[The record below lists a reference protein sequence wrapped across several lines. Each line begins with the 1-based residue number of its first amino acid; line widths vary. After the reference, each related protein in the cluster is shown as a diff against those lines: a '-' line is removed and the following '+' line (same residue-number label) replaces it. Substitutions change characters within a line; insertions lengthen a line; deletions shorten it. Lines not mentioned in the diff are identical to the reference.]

1 MRPPVVNYREFRLS
15 RINEPRF
22 AHVKLLAGWIVYF
35 ALYFITEN
43 LIPESRCHLMHCAL
57 DDLTPFCEVFVV
69 PYWLWFFLVAGS
81 LLYFF
86 LYDIDSFR
94 RLQIFIMIT
103 QAVAMLA
110 YIIYPSIQDLR
121 PTEFPRDNFLT
132 RVMAFIYSFD
142 TPTGVCP
149 SLHVAYSVGMASA
162 WCKCKKAPA
171 AWKGFVVLSAVVIS
185 IATAFVK
192 QHSII
197 DVFAALPLAALAE
210 ILTYHV
216 ILPRLEK
223 RKMRRRE
230 QRPS

>member
-81 LLYFF
+81 LLYFL

-121 PTEFPRDNFLT
+121 PAVMPRRNVFTAILS
-132 RVMAFIYSFD
+132 FIYAFD

-149 SLHVAYSVGMASA
+149 SLHVAYSMGIMSTWLKYQGARA
-162 WCKCKKAPA
+162 GFKAFIVI
-171 AWKGFVVLSAVVIS
+171 FVIVICL
-185 IATAFVK
+185 ATAFVK
-192 QHSII
+192 QHSFVDI
-197 DVFAALPLAALAE
+197 FWALPVSLLAE
-210 ILTYHV
+210 ILV
-216 ILPRLEK
+216 FGKDWWLPRL
-223 RKMRRRE
+223 RCR
-230 QRPS
+230 